1 MTIKNRRNF
10 YRILFVQP
18 DAPAAAIKASYRTL
32 MGPLKRHPDLGGDH
46 DTAALINEAYRVLGD
61 PVRREAYARTYRP
74 VWARTAEVAATVAT
88 PGWDASTWLGKRCC
102 PFCRVKLPRSLN
114 THCERCA
121 CPLGQPMCQSAG
133 GREFLGRRATP
144 RVAKSDPAI
153 LYPDWQA
160 HPIAIRMRDLSVS
173 GIGFY
178 SGIPLSVGQ
187 PVRIASAHLDGVA
200 LVLSARRREREWLV
214 NGRLL
219 TIDYTQTAGVFVSDV
234 A

>member
-1 MTIKNRRNF
+1 MNIKNRRNY

-18 DAPAAAIKASYRTL
+18 DAPAEVIKASYRTL

-46 DTAALINEAYRVLGD
+46 QTAALINEAYQVLGD

-74 VWARTAEVAATVAT
+74 AWSRTAKESAAGAM
-88 PGWDASTWLGKRCC
+88 PAWDACAWLEKRCC
-102 PFCRVKLPRSLN
+102 PFCRVKLPRSLK

-121 CPLGQPMCQSAG
+121 CPLAQPMRQLAG
-133 GREFLGRRATP
+133 GRELLGRRTAP

-160 HPIAIRMRDLSVS
+160 HPIAIRMRDLSFN
-173 GIGFY
+173 GLGFY

-187 PVRIASAHLDGVA
+187 PVRIAAALLDGVA
-200 LVLSARRREREWLV
+200 VVVSARRREREWLISAQ
-214 NGRLL
+214 LL
-219 TIDYTQTAGVFVSDV
+219 TIHYTQTAGVFVSEV